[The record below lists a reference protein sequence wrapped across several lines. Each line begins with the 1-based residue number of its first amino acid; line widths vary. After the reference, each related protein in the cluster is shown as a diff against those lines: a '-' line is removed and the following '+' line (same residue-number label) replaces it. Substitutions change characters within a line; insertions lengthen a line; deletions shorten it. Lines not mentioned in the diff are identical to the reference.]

1 MLLYFTVTSRS
12 LNWDVLQYFE
22 ISLYC
27 AMTLPP
33 PLRPVSQRT
42 AITNEGKGEGGKK
55 YPRSPSG
62 RSAISWVPFEE
73 KESREKSQKSHKF
86 NNFLGG
92 SKDMIKQGKMKK
104 VEHLLK
110 LDDFTKKI
118 QVTAT
123 SCSEFYGRQKPV
135 CPPHPPVRW
144 PASRPGCRSRSV
156 GIPARLSPR
165 IPADL
170 GAPPVGGRAPEQ
182 SRAPPTVKIIW
193 S

>member
-1 MLLYFTVTSRS
+1 
-12 LNWDVLQYFE
+12 
-22 ISLYC
+22 
-27 AMTLPP
+27 MTLPP

-135 CPPHPPVRW
+135 CPPPPPSQVASVPSRLQKSVCRNPRSVITPHP
-144 PASRPGCRSRSV
+144 CRSGGTTGGGKGSGTISSAANCKNNLIV
-156 GIPARLSPR
+156 VQDAHQKMQLLINLFFLEIYRLY
-165 IPADL
+165 
-170 GAPPVGGRAPEQ
+170 
-182 SRAPPTVKIIW
+182 
-193 S
+193 